1 MPVTSWHEHHAAD
14 FQPIDEQ
21 HREMIEMLQQTQA
34 AAIEGRSA
42 RQVSSIFAKLVESIG
57 RHFRDEELLMR
68 VNAWPSSDE
77 HMRQH
82 AGMLALVRDIEFDL
96 QLGRIHPATALV
108 QALADRL
115 VAHTM
120 LEVNEYRRRQ
130 GAAR

>member
-14 FQPIDEQ
+14 FQPIDAQ
-21 HREMIEMLQQTQA
+21 HREMIEMLQETQA
-34 AAIEGRSA
+34 AAVEGRSA
-42 RQVSSIFAKLVESIG
+42 RQVGSIFAKLVESID

-68 VNAWPSSDE
+68 ANAWPSSDE

-96 QLGRIHPATALV
+96 QLGRIQPATALI

-120 LEVNEYRRRQ
+120 LEVNEYRGRQ